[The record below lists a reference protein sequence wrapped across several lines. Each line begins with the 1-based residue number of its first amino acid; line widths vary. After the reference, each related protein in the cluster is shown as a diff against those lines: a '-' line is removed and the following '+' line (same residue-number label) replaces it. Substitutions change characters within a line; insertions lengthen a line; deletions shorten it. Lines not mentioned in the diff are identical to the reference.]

1 MKEHWFES
9 WFDSPW
15 YPLLYDHRSEE
26 EAALLINSLLPLLGL
41 SKGSLCL
48 DAGCGSGR
56 HAGVLADHELKVTGI
71 DLSAESIRRASE
83 KYGQKAEFQ
92 VWDMRKPFRPA
103 HFDAIFNLFSSFGY
117 FRSEEEN
124 QNMLF
129 TLSQNLK
136 PAGVFVMD
144 YLNAGFV
151 VAGLK
156 SRELI
161 DKNGIQFHIR
171 RRLEDGAVIK
181 TISFLADGT
190 NHEFEEYVKLY
201 HRAKVT
207 EMLAECGLE
216 VSECF
221 GDYRLSPFHPIKS
234 PRLLLICRKTS

>member
-1 MKEHWFES
+1 MKEQWFES

-26 EAALLINSLLPLLGL
+26 EAADFINSLIPLLEL
-41 SKGSLCL
+41 RPGSECL

-56 HAGVLADHELKVTGI
+56 HAGILANHSLRVTGI
-71 DLSAESIRRASE
+71 DLSPESIRRATE
-83 KYGQKAEFQ
+83 KYGHKADFQ
-92 VWDMRKPFRPA
+92 VWDMRKLFRPN

-129 TLSQNLK
+129 TLSQSLK
-136 PAGVFVMD
+136 PGGVFVMD

-161 DKNGIQFHIR
+161 NKNGIQFQIR

-181 TISFLADGT
+181 TISFLADGAD
-190 NHEFEEYVKLY
+190 HEYEEYVKLY

-207 EMLAECGLE
+207 EMLAECGLR
-216 VSECF
+216 VSHCF
-221 GDYRLSPFHPIKS
+221 GDYRLSEFHPIKS
-234 PRLLLICRKTS
+234 PRLLLICRKTT